1 MKKQFTPLLALVL
14 LLTSGQAF
22 SQRKSE
28 TTTAA
33 AATSTGAVSKITEQ
47 SFVSGDVY
55 DGFIPQ
61 TPVIYTGSLPV
72 WGAKEGATK
81 ESMLAL
87 VGQQAKLKTLL
98 PDFTID
104 YYIQKRNAEGKSFY
118 GISGVT
124 GEPGNYEIIYDI
136 TKSTTVPLSEVSEGA
151 SLSTY
156 IRVGVGIR
164 IKASITTT
172 QAGVDVSNLDHLAMA
187 ASKGELRGGLAFLLF
202 GIDGPSVI
210 AMSPN
215 SNARIDAS
223 AIDTF
228 MQSVAILKSRIY
240 DESVTLVPRI
250 FSTQKGALVLPG
262 NVIGSTN

>member
-1 MKKQFTPLLALVL
+1 MKKQLTFPLLVL
-14 LLTSGQAF
+14 LLTASNLAF
-22 SQRKSE
+22 SQRKNE
-28 TTTAA
+28 ATPTTPSSA
-33 AATSTGAVSKITEQ
+33 SIPEQ
-47 SFVSGDVY
+47 AFVSADVY

-72 WGAKEGATK
+72 WGAKEGANNK

-104 YYIQKRNAEGKSFY
+104 YYIRKVGNDGKSYY

-124 GEPGNYEIIYDI
+124 GEAGNYEITYDI
-136 TKSTTVPLSEVSEGA
+136 TKSTTVPLSEVQAGSN
-151 SLSTY
+151 LSTY
-156 IRVGVGIR
+156 IRVGVGMR

-187 ASKGELRGGLAFLLF
+187 ASKDQLRGGLSFLLF

-228 MQSVAILKSRIY
+228 MQSVAILKSRMY

-250 FSTQKGALVLPG
+250 FSVQKGTLVLPG
-262 NVIGSTN
+262 NVVGSTN